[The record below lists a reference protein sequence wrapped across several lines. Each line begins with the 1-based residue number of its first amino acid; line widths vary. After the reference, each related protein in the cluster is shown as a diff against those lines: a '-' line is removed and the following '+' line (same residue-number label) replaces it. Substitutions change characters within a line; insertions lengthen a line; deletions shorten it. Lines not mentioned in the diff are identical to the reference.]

1 MKGILLAGGTGSRL
15 APISNGLN
23 KHLLPVYDKPLI
35 YYPLCTLMLAG
46 IREILI
52 ICRPEDLPAYQGL
65 LGTGEQWGL
74 TLQFATQAKPN
85 GIAEAFI
92 IGREFLNG
100 EPCCLILG
108 DNIFFGHNFTHT
120 LQKAAQIEN
129 GAHIFGYRVRDP
141 QRFGVIEFAPDGH
154 TVISLEE
161 KPAVPKSNNAAVG
174 LYFYD
179 GNASAMAAELKPS
192 ARGELEI
199 TDLNKAYLAKGKLV
213 ASRLE
218 RGFTWFDAGTPVS
231 LLEASNFFGMIERHQ
246 GLKISCPEE
255 IAWRL
260 GWIDTAQLEALAK
273 PIAKSDYGQYL
284 LNLPE

>member
-35 YYPLCTLMLAG
+35 YYPLATLMLAG
-46 IREILI
+46 IREILV
-52 ICRPEDLPAYQGL
+52 ICRPEDLAAYQGL
-65 LGTGEQWGL
+65 LSTGENWGL
-74 TLQFATQAKPN
+74 KLEFATQAKPN

-92 IGREFLNG
+92 IGREFIAG
-100 EPCCLILG
+100 QPCCLILG

-120 LQKAAQIEN
+120 LQEAAQIKS

-141 QRFGVIEFAPDGH
+141 QRFGVIEFAADSK
-154 TVISLEE
+154 TVVSLEE

-179 GNASAMAAELKPS
+179 GRVSEMASQLKPS

-199 TDLNKAYLAKGKLV
+199 TDLNLAYLAKGELV

-260 GWIDTAQLEALAK
+260 GWINDAQLEALAK

-284 LNLPE
+284 LNLPM

>member
-35 YYPLCTLMLAG
+35 YYPLSTLMLAG
-46 IREILI
+46 IREVLV
-52 ICRPEDLPAYQGL
+52 ICRPEDLAAYQGL

-92 IGREFLNG
+92 IGRDFLNG

-120 LQKAAQIEN
+120 LQKAAQIQN

-179 GNASAMAAELKPS
+179 GNASAMAAALKPS

-199 TDLNKAYLAKGKLV
+199 TDLNKAYLAKGELV

-284 LNLPE
+284 LNLPI

>member
-35 YYPLCTLMLAG
+35 YYPLATLMLAG
-46 IREILI
+46 IREILV
-52 ICRPEDLPAYQGL
+52 ICRPEDLAAYQGL
-65 LGTGEQWGL
+65 LGTGENWGL
-74 TLQFATQAKPN
+74 KLEFATQTKPN

-92 IGREFLNG
+92 IGREFIAG
-100 EPCCLILG
+100 QPCCLILG

-120 LQKAAQIEN
+120 LQEAAKIQK

-141 QRFGVIEFAPDGH
+141 QRFGVIEFDANGK
-154 TVISLEE
+154 TVVSLEE
-161 KPAVPKSNNAAVG
+161 KPTAPKSNNAAVG

-179 GNASAMAAELKPS
+179 GRVSEMASQLKPS

-199 TDLNKAYLAKGKLV
+199 TDLNLAYMEKGELV

-260 GWIDTAQLEALAK
+260 GWINDAQLEALAK

-284 LNLPE
+284 LNLPM